1 MREFIVTSLV
11 LVPAVVALWMLVFW
25 IGGEFSR

>member
-1 MREFIVTSLV
+1 MKEFLVTGLIT
-11 LVPAVVALWMLVFW
+11 VPAVVCLWMLVFW

>member
-1 MREFIVTSLV
+1 MLRDHLEGAALCALAVSIALV
-11 LVPAVVALWMLVFW
+11 WFW

>member
-1 MREFIVTSLV
+1 MREFLVTGLV
-11 LVPAVVALWMLVFW
+11 LVPSVVGLWALLFW